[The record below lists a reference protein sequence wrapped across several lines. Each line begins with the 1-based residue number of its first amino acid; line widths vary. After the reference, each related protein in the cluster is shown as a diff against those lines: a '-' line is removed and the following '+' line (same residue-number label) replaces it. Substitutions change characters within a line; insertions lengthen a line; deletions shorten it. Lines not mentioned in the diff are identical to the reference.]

1 MGDSVILNEAVVV
14 LSIEVQQYV
23 NTVFHCCSILRSFPL
38 LYFPDLRKMATDIPP
53 VFEDLGKSARDVFNK
68 GFGERKWEEGWV
80 RTRIVKHRG
89 SVAWLPLDVAS
100 YQICPFVI

>member
-23 NTVFHCCSILRSFPL
+23 NTVFHCCSIAFIPPSL
-38 LYFPDLRKMATDIPP
+38 FPDLREMATDVPP

-80 RTRIVKHRG
+80 GTRIVKHRG